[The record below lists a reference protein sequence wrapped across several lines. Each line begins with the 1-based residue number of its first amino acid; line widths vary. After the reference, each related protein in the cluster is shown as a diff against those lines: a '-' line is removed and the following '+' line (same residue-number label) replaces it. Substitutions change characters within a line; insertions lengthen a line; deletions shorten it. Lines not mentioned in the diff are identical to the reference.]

1 MTATASL
8 RRQALAELVRSRKGD
23 LGSGGWV
30 RTILIALVVI
40 ALVAFIV
47 LWLTGF
53 FSTPAEVLALR
64 EAVNTQMIE
73 LERMARGEV
82 PYSEERASWGP
93 LYEAARQVPE
103 QYRDQEIGRFFRA
116 REAAEINSYFALPPD
131 QRAAELDRR
140 IKAEEARRARWEAE
154 RAQREERRSVQA
166 SQAGANG
173 VGPGTTPAGQSSSS
187 GRPGRSRTE
196 ETRNA
201 WVKRSIDR
209 TSADGRAKRTEY
221 RRAKDQRR
229 VAMGLEPGRR

>member
-8 RRQALAELVRSRKGD
+8 RRQALADLARSRKGD
-23 LGSGGWV
+23 HASGARV

-40 ALVAFIV
+40 ALVAFLI

-53 FSTPAEVLALR
+53 FSTPAEALALR
-64 EAVNTQMIE
+64 EVVNTQVLE
-73 LERMARGEV
+73 LERMARGEI
-82 PYSEERASWGP
+82 PYSEERASWGT
-93 LYEAARQVPE
+93 LYEAARRVPE
-103 QYRDQEIGRFFRA
+103 QYRDQEMDRFARA
-116 REAAEINSYFALPPD
+116 REVAEINSYFALPPD

-154 RAQREERRSVQA
+154 RAQREERRSAQA

-173 VGPGTTPAGQSSSS
+173 GGTGTTPAGQSSSS

-201 WVKRSIDR
+201 WVKRYIDR

>member
-8 RRQALAELVRSRKGD
+8 RRQALADLARSRQGD
-23 LGSGGWV
+23 QGSGGRV
-30 RTILIALVVI
+30 RTILIALMVI
-40 ALVAFIV
+40 ALVAFFV

-64 EAVNTQMIE
+64 EAVNTQVVE

-103 QYRDQEIGRFFRA
+103 QYRDQEIGRYFRA
-116 REAAEINSYFALPPD
+116 REAAEINSYFSLPPD

-154 RAQREERRSVQA
+154 RAQREANQA
-166 SQAGANG
+166 SSNG
-173 VGPGTTPAGQSSSS
+173 GGSGTTPAGQPSSS
-187 GRPGRSRTE
+187 GRPRRSRTE

-201 WVKRSIDR
+201 WVKRYLDR